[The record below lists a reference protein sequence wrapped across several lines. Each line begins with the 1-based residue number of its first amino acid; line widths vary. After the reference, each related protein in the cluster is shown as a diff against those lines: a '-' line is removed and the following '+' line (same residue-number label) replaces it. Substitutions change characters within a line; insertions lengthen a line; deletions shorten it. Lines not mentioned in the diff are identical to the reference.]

1 MKILYLLLSTA
12 LLGMLAWAAWKD
24 IRSKKLPV
32 IFLIIGAC
40 TGIVLQII
48 IGEASIWEMLLSCI
62 PGGIAFILAF
72 LTKQAIGYG
81 DAALIIISGIFLGL
95 NASIMLILIA
105 LVLSAIA
112 AAVLLLLKK
121 KKRKDEMP
129 FVPFMLCSYIVIMAV
144 NI

>member
-1 MKILYLLLSTA
+1 MKILYLILSTA

-48 IGEASIWEMLLSCI
+48 IGEASVWDILLSCI
-62 PGGIAFILAF
+62 PGAIAYAVAF
-72 LTKQAIGYG
+72 FTKQALGYG

-95 NASIMLILIA
+95 NTNVMLILIA
-105 LVLSAIA
+105 LALSAIA
-112 AAVLLLLKK
+112 AAVLLILKR